1 MNKNFNL
8 YNVEELIKLL
18 KICSKNNYSMISTK
32 RTYYDC
38 FELQSN
44 QPISENIGYFLASLL
59 LFQSKA
65 IGEYV
70 FIKIIINDYSDSTNS
85 ESKEKFKYIK
95 ELDQLT
101 QCLFT
106 YNGQTFHI
114 IDKLIITE
122 DFIGVRVTKYFFEY
136 LSNNIHL

>member
-18 KICSKNNYSMISTK
+18 KICSKNNYSLISTK

-44 QPISENIGYFLASLL
+44 QPISKNMDCFLASLL
-59 LFQSKA
+59 LFPRKT

-70 FIKIIINDYSDSTNS
+70 FIKIIINDYSDSTNF
-85 ESKEKFKYIK
+85 ESNEKFKYIK

-106 YNGQTFHI
+106 DNGETFHI
-114 IDKLIITE
+114 IEKLINTE
-122 DFIGVRVTKYFFEY
+122 DFIGVKVTKYFFEY

>member
-8 YNVEELIKLL
+8 YNVAELIKLL
-18 KICSKNNYSMISTK
+18 NICSKNNYSMISIK
-32 RTYYDC
+32 KTYYEC

-44 QPISENIGYFLASLL
+44 QPISKNIGYFLASLS
-59 LFQSKA
+59 LFPSKA
-65 IGEYV
+65 MGEHV
-70 FIKIIINDYSDSTNS
+70 FIKILINDYSDSTNS

-106 YNGQTFHI
+106 NNGETFHI
-114 IDKLIITE
+114 IEKLINTE